1 MGRESCRQLLACVR
15 LGGSRQKKGSR
26 EVASLAHATQAA
38 WRARW
43 HITEEANLQARE
55 EERAR
60 EGIANKRQHTWLSG
74 NTATSLAPQRLVGR
88 RRGTGVQFKL
98 RTSKVHATAAP
109 SSMFLLPLPEADNAR
124 AAAGVERPL
133 SDARID
139 ADGACAAA
147 AAVWGRAGMEEVAE
161 DAAMLLGDREAPL
174 AGVPESRRLM
184 SSTLRRL
191 VERGMS
197 LHASSSSRSSVRPYC
212 VLRGGC

>member
-1 MGRESCRQLLACVR
+1 
-15 LGGSRQKKGSR
+15 
-26 EVASLAHATQAA
+26 
-38 WRARW
+38 
-43 HITEEANLQARE
+43 
-55 EERAR
+55 
-60 EGIANKRQHTWLSG
+60 
-74 NTATSLAPQRLVGR
+74 
-88 RRGTGVQFKL
+88 VQFKL

-139 ADGACAAA
+139 ADGACAAV